1 MIFFT
6 RISANEQE
14 NNSNCKQKL
23 TQSLYYTNL
32 RKTVSI
38 KRYNLN
44 LLLMPRISV
53 TTSTPVDDNTW
64 RYNVEVI
71 ESDGSGSKTNHEVT
85 MNKDYYLAQTG
96 KRIIPEE
103 FVKKSFEFLLERE
116 DKNSILQRF
125 DITQIN
131 DYFPEFEKEIKK

>member
-1 MIFFT
+1 
-6 RISANEQE
+6 
-14 NNSNCKQKL
+14 
-23 TQSLYYTNL
+23 
-32 RKTVSI
+32 
-38 KRYNLN
+38 
-44 LLLMPRISV
+44 MPRISV
-53 TTSTPVDDNTW
+53 TTSTPVGDNTW

-96 KRIIPEE
+96 GRIIPED
-103 FVKKSFEFLLERE
+103 FVRKSFEFLLERE

-131 DYFPEFEKEIKK
+131 DYFPEFEKEIKKWLYWII

>member
-1 MIFFT
+1 M
-6 RISANEQE
+6 A
-14 NNSNCKQKL
+14 
-23 TQSLYYTNL
+23 
-32 RKTVSI
+32 
-38 KRYNLN
+38 
-44 LLLMPRISV
+44 RISV
-53 TTSTPVDDNTW
+53 TTSTPVYNNTW

-96 KRIIPEE
+96 GNIIPEE
-103 FVKKSFEFLLERE
+103 FVKKSFKFLLERE

-125 DITQIN
+125 DIIQIN

>member
-1 MIFFT
+1 M
-6 RISANEQE
+6 A
-14 NNSNCKQKL
+14 
-23 TQSLYYTNL
+23 
-32 RKTVSI
+32 
-38 KRYNLN
+38 
-44 LLLMPRISV
+44 RISV
-53 TTSTPVDDNTW
+53 TTSTPVGDNTW
-64 RYNVEVI
+64 RYIVGVI

-85 MNKDYYLAQTG
+85 MNKEYYLAQTG
-96 KRIIPEE
+96 GRIIPEE